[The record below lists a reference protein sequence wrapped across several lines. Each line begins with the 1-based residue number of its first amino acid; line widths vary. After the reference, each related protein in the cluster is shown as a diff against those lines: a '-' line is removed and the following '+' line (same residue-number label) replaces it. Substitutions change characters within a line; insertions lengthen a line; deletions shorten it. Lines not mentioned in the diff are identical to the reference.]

1 MADRRKNNGG
11 HSTKGKAGR
20 KPKVQEQQ
28 LIEKLTPLEVS
39 AFKALENGLKEG
51 QNWAVKLY
59 FEYKFGKAK
68 EYKEIDL
75 NSDKLNIII
84 GS

>member
-1 MADRRKNNGG
+1 MAKPGDKRKNNGG
-11 HSTKGKAGR
+11 NKNAGR
-20 KPKVQEQQ
+20 KSKAQEQQ
-28 LIEKLTPLEVS
+28 LIEKLSPLEKS

-68 EYKEIDL
+68 EFKELEIIDHTI
-75 NSDKLNIII
+75 NVTIK
-84 GS
+84 